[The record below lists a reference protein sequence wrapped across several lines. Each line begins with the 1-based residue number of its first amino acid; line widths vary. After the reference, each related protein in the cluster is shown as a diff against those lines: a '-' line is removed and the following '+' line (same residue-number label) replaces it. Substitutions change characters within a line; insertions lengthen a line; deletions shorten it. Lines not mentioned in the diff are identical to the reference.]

1 MIQSNL
7 LRLRR
12 ALLSLSVAASVA
24 APVIGTAHPAAVP
37 APVPASA
44 TPLSEL
50 TAQALADRYATSRSD
65 VLAAADAATRHRD
78 LRRATALR
86 VMADPGRRFL
96 SFDGRDGGRV
106 VEIFGDLATAEH
118 VAVLVPGADTNLDKY
133 GLLRGGALR
142 LHQALGE
149 GHAVAAWLGYRT
161 PATIS
166 LDTLTSDLADKGA
179 ADLHGFVRRLTETKG
194 GGSLSLLC
202 HSYGG
207 VVCARAA
214 PGLDVARI
222 ILTGSPGVGA
232 DNVRELRTSAAVW
245 AGRTSNDWISLVPH
259 TRLRLPFV
267 TLGLG
272 TDPVSPDF
280 GAHVFAAGDGG
291 HSDYLTDGSLSL
303 QNIARIIT
311 GRDPLQADPG
321 RSRPDTAALRTD
333 QRPPLTTP
341 EPLLRAPDEAAAR
354 PADAATKLL
363 ISSTRNQGPSTE
375 SNAHVTPQARS
386 DAGQGAG
393 QDLGGNARMSPM
405 GHGGG
410 HVPLSPSGGEHA
422 RMPPSGGG
430 HTRMPPSGR
439 EHARMSLE
447 VAGRA

>member
-24 APVIGTAHPAAVP
+24 APVIAAAHPAAVP

-65 VLAAADAATRHRD
+65 VLAAADAATRHGD

-118 VAVLVPGADTNLDKY
+118 VAVLIPGADTNLDKY

-142 LHQALGE
+142 LQEALGE
-149 GHAVAAWLGYRT
+149 GYTVVAWLGYRT

-179 ADLHGFVRRLTETKG
+179 ADLRGFVRRLAETKG
-194 GGSLSLLC
+194 GGQVSLLC

-207 VVCARAA
+207 VVCAGAA

-222 ILTGSPGVGA
+222 ILTGSPGVGV
-232 DNVRELRTSAAVW
+232 DDVRELRTSADVW
-245 AGRTSNDWISLVPH
+245 AGRAGHDWISLVPH
-259 TRLRLPFV
+259 TRLHLPFV

-272 TDPVSPDF
+272 ADPVSPGF
-280 GAHVFAAGDGG
+280 GARVFAAGDGG
-291 HSDYLTDGSLSL
+291 HSDYLADGSLSL
-303 QNIARIIT
+303 HNITRIIT
-311 GRDPLQADPG
+311 GQDPLRAGPG
-321 RSRPDTAALRTD
+321 RSLPGSAALRID
-333 QRPPLTTP
+333 RRPPQTTP
-341 EPLLRAPDEAAAR
+341 EPLLRAPVEAVER
-354 PADAATKLL
+354 PADAVAKLL
-363 ISSTRNQGPSTE
+363 TSSARDEAPGTE
-375 SNAHVTPQARS
+375 ANARVTPQERS
-386 DAGQGAG
+386 GAG
-393 QDLGGNARMSPM
+393 HGLGGPAGMSPSRGRHGQLSLSGCGHVRMSP
-405 GHGGG
+405 
-410 HVPLSPSGGEHA
+410 
-422 RMPPSGGG
+422 
-430 HTRMPPSGR
+430 
-439 EHARMSLE
+439 E
-447 VAGRA
+447 VLGRA

>member
-12 ALLSLSVAASVA
+12 ALLSLSVASAVA
-24 APVIGTAHPAAVP
+24 VPVIGAAHPAAVP

-50 TAQALADRYATSRSD
+50 TAQALPDRYATSRSD
-65 VLAAADAATRHRD
+65 VLAAADAATRHGH

-118 VAVLVPGADTNLDKY
+118 VAVLVPGADTNLDRY

-149 GHAVAAWLGYRT
+149 GFAVVAWLGYRT
-161 PATIS
+161 PATMS

-179 ADLHGFVRRLTETKG
+179 TELRGFVRQLTETKG
-194 GGSLSLLC
+194 AGAVSLLC

-214 PGLDVARI
+214 PDLDVARI
-222 ILTGSPGVGA
+222 MLTGSPGVGVG
-232 DNVRELRTSAAVW
+232 NVRELRTSAAVW
-245 AGRTSNDWISLVPH
+245 AGRASHDWISLVPH
-259 TRLRLPFV
+259 TRLHLPFV

-272 TDPVSPDF
+272 ADPVSPGF
-280 GAHVFAAGDGG
+280 GARVFVAGDGG
-291 HSDYLTDGSLSL
+291 HSDYLADGSLSL
-303 QNIARIIT
+303 HNIARIIT
-311 GRDPLQADPG
+311 GQDPLQADPG
-321 RSRPDTAALRTD
+321 SSRPDTAALQID
-333 QRPPLTTP
+333 QRPPLTPP
-341 EPLLRAPDEAAAR
+341 EPHPRASDEAEAR
-354 PADAATKLL
+354 SADAAAKLL
-363 ISSTRNQGPSTE
+363 TSSTRNQGPSTA
-375 SNAHVTPQARS
+375 SNARVTSQARS

-393 QDLGGNARMSPM
+393 QDLGGHARMS
-405 GHGGG
+405 
-410 HVPLSPSGGEHA
+410 
-422 RMPPSGGG
+422 PSGGG
-430 HTRMPPSGR
+430 HVQMP
-439 EHARMSLE
+439 LE
-447 VAGRA
+447 VVGRA